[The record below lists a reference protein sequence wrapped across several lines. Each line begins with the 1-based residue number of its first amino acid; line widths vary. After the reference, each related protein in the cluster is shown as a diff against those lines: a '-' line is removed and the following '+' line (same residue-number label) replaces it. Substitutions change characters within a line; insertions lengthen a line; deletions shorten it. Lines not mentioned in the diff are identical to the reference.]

1 MAAGAV
7 AAPITL
13 VTGANGLVGS
23 RIVARLLEAGERVV
37 GVGRGERRAAGNF
50 EYVDLDLRIPEKLA
64 ELIESLRPAGVIHAA
79 AMTDVDACETEP
91 LDAWMLNVRS
101 VEAAAL
107 ASRCVGARLTALS
120 TDYVFDGEKGDYSE
134 DDAPNPRGVY
144 ARTKRAGEEAALL
157 LATDRALCRVAVI
170 YSGYTT
176 GKRTFASSV
185 VEQLSAGKPVK
196 AFLDQVVTPTLAD
209 NAAEMVIGVH
219 RSGAQ
224 GIFHCAGAAA
234 VTRVEFCRA
243 LARKLGADEGLV
255 QPVRLADLKL
265 PAPRPL
271 RSSLRTDKVKRL
283 LGAGVPL
290 PLDAALDRFLREL
303 RT

>member
-1 MAAGAV
+1 MAALAGA
-7 AAPITL
+7 AKLTL

-23 RIVARLLEAGERVV
+23 RIVARLQDSGAAVV
-37 GVGRGERRAAGNF
+37 AVGRGPRRAAGNF
-50 EYVDLDLRIPEKLA
+50 EYLDLDLRVPEKLA
-64 ELIESLRPAGVIHAA
+64 ELIESLRPSGVIHAA
-79 AMTDVDACETEP
+79 AMTDVDACEKDP
-91 LDAWMLNVRS
+91 LDAWMLNVRA

-107 ASRCVGARLTALS
+107 ACRCFSARLTALS
-120 TDYVFDGEKGDYSE
+120 TDYVFDGEKGDYLE

-157 LATDRALCRVAVI
+157 LAPDVALCRVAVI
-170 YSGYTT
+170 YSGYQTLR
-176 GKRTFASSV
+176 RTFASSAA
-185 VEQLSAGKPVK
+185 ESLRKGQPVK

-224 GIFHCAGAAA
+224 GIFHCAGASA

-243 LARKLGADEGLV
+243 LARKLGADEALV
-255 QPVRLADLKL
+255 EPVRLADLRL

-271 RSSLRTDKVKRL
+271 RSSLRTDKVRRL
-283 LGAGVPL
+283 LGDGVPL
-290 PLDAALDRFLREL
+290 PLDLALDRFLEEGRA
-303 RT
+303 